1 MPCRSVDR
9 VIASV
14 SYFAVV
20 MLNVALKKEMQNP
33 QNNFSKDY
41 DCLNFQG
48 VGVVSWALVLIWIRV
63 RTKHTCYKC

>member
-1 MPCRSVDR
+1 MPRRSVDH

-20 MLNVALKKEMQNP
+20 ILHVEFKQEMQNP

-41 DCLNFQG
+41 DRLNFQW

-63 RTKHTCYKC
+63 RTKHTC